1 MVWSLHVWNKM
12 NEWHQPGKNIFTVVF
27 FSLISQY
34 DLSKKSST
42 NHWMFFP
49 TLTMTYFVFKIC
61 TAWVQLDIYSS
72 GYVAEIYD
80 ILITTPR
87 EDLNIL
93 KDELTAQVPEPL
105 HSLLKDKES
114 KAEAK
119 EKYLSRKKRET
130 VICPPTCSGTV
141 HSQHRLVWNKTCG
154 RKNETESCHSN
165 HIEFIVLII
174 QHNNPQALA
183 TGSFWRPWVHISYP
197 ITQYNTIQALM
208 DRAIRCFKDLGK
220 RM

>member
-1 MVWSLHVWNKM
+1 M
-12 NEWHQPGKNIFTVVF
+12 NEWHQPGKNIFAVVF

-105 HSLLKDKES
+105 HSLFKDKES

-174 QHNNPQALA
+174 QHKNPQALA
-183 TGSFWRPWVHISYP
+183 TGSFWQP
-197 ITQYNTIQALM
+197 
-208 DRAIRCFKDLGK
+208 
-220 RM
+220 